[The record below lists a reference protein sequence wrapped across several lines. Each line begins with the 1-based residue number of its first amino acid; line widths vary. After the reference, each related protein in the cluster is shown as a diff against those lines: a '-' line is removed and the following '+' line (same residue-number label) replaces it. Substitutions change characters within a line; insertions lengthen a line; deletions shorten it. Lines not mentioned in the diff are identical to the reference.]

1 MKLRKLVTSIGLL
14 VLGGCSFQASC
25 SAGKTLNMK
34 NAAALVEKVVGEQTN
49 LPAKA
54 TCPDKVKVE
63 KGGKFECKVV
73 VGGVTATAK
82 LEQTDDK
89 TNVEIK
95 ALTGLLLTPALE
107 QQILARLA
115 KETTSKIVVDCGPR
129 VRASTPGETFQCHA
143 KDEVG
148 NVSFEVT
155 KVVPAPTA
163 PEAPAAPATTSRSA
177 TPRSRPPT
185 PSGRA
190 RCSARPARCRCR
202 APSAT
207 CSGATASPPSCRAC
221 RSAGSTTTA
230 SPASIRR

>member
-54 TCPDKVKVE
+54 SCPDKVKVE

-107 QQILARLA
+107 QQIHDRLA
-115 KETTSKIVVDCGPR
+115 EKATVKIVVDCGPR
-129 VRASTPGETFQCHA
+129 VRASTPGDTFQCHA
-143 KDEVG
+143 KDEAGATADIDVKVKDEVG

-155 KVVPAPTA
+155 KVVPAAT
-163 PEAPAAPATTSRSA
+163 APAAPAA
-177 TPRSRPPT
+177 PEAP
-185 PSGRA
+185 GA
-190 RCSARPARCRCR
+190 DDEPAPA
-202 APSAT
+202 APEV
-207 CSGATASPPSCRAC
+207 
-221 RSAGSTTTA
+221 
-230 SPASIRR
+230 PAQP